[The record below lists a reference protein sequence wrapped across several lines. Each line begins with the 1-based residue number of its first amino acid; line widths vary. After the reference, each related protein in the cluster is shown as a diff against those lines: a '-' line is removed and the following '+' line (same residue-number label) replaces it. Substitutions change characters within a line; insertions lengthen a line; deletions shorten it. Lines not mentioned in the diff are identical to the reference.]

1 MDKPTIADNK
11 PKKVE
16 LVQNEE
22 YMFCTCGKSKNQPF
36 CDWSHAGTSFEPIN
50 FKAEET
56 GDAYLCM
63 CKHSSTK
70 PYCDGTHKNF
80 TSDQINKSEEVSSTN
95 EITSTEE
102 EPHLAYIHEL
112 AKNGLTK
119 LGHHGEMGA
128 MGVPSK
134 DLPRWEDIQILT
146 AQLAKKPL
154 LDNDQVLSLIHI

>member
-36 CDWSHAGTSFEPIN
+36 CDWSHAGTSFKPIN

-56 GDAYLCM
+56 GSAYLCM
-63 CKHSSTK
+63 CKHSSNK

-80 TSDQINKSEEVSSTN
+80 TSDHLNKLSINDLTTWKKEMSELSGVSF
-95 EITSTEE
+95 
-102 EPHLAYIHEL
+102 
-112 AKNGLTK
+112 G
-119 LGHHGEMGA
+119 
-128 MGVPSK
+128 GVINNK
-134 DLPRWEDIQILT
+134 QNN
-146 AQLAKKPL
+146 K
-154 LDNDQVLSLIHI
+154 